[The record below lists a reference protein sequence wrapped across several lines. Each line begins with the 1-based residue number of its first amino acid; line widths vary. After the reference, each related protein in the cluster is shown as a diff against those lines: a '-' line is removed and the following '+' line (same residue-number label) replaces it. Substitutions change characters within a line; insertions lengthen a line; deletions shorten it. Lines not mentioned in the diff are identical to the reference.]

1 MVLAMFVGN
10 ERVEHYT
17 NDEVR
22 ELVTLIW
29 EWQWGVGRSLL
40 KAIGSPHEPTY
51 LAPEA
56 AGAVADRQDT
66 GGNIVRDAN
75 GQAKVLRVNEAR
87 RIAVDVARLP
97 QSARQGRLRRG
108 SAAQ

>member
-1 MVLAMFVGN
+1 M
-10 ERVEHYT
+10 
-17 NDEVR
+17 
-22 ELVTLIW
+22 W

-40 KAIGSPHEPTY
+40 KTIGSPHEPTY

-66 GGNIVRDAN
+66 VGNIVRDAN
-75 GQAKVLRVNEAR
+75 GQAKVLTMNEAR
-87 RIAVDVARLP
+87 RNAVDVTRLP
-97 QSARQGRLRRG
+97 SAWQGGLRRG

>member
-29 EWQWGVGRSLL
+29 EWQWGVGRALL
-40 KAIGSPHEPTY
+40 EAIGSPHESGTTSH
-51 LAPEA
+51 ASEA
-56 AGAVADRQDT
+56 A
-66 GGNIVRDAN
+66 
-75 GQAKVLRVNEAR
+75 E
-87 RIAVDVARLP
+87 
-97 QSARQGRLRRG
+97 
-108 SAAQ
+108 